1 MFKNLQIEVHDMIKH
16 IRQIWKKIQMEM
28 VKIEYYLEQRGV
40 SEKIEHQ
47 IRHSWRENKLSGR

>member
-1 MFKNLQIEVHDMIKH
+1 MFKNLQIEVYDMIKH

-40 SEKIEHQ
+40 SE
-47 IRHSWRENKLSGR
+47 